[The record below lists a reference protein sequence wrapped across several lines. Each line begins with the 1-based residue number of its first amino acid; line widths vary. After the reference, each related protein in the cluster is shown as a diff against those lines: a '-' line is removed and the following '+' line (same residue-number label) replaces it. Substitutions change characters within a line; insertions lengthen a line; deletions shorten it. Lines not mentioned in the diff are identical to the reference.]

1 MSDISDLPWLTI
13 VGLGEDG
20 PDGLSPASLAAL
32 EKAEIIMGAA
42 RHLDLLPDVGA
53 ELVTWPVP
61 FADGLPVLM
70 SYRGRRVVA
79 LASGDPFWH
88 GAGSVLVASLDAGEW
103 RALPAVGTMSL
114 AAAALGWALQETPC
128 FGLHAAPFAKLRRD
142 LAEGARLLATLRDG
156 KAVHDLATWLDGAGF
171 GASRLHVLEA
181 LGGPRERVRSFAL
194 DDLPDDIA
202 HPVSVGIEAHGD
214 AGLSLATGR
223 TDDLFENDGQITK
236 RPVRALTLSALAPC
250 KGEHLWDIGGGSGSI
265 GIEWL
270 LCDPSMTAVAIEI
283 DETRAARIAENAVS
297 FGVDLQVI
305 TGAAPKALQGLE
317 APDAVFIG
325 GGISEEML
333 RWLWEALP
341 VGTRLV
347 ANGVTLEAE
356 MLLSQWHADKGG
368 DLMRVEISNCQPLG
382 RKRGWKSSY
391 PIQQWRVTL

>member
-1 MSDISDLPWLTI
+1 
-13 VGLGEDG
+13 
-20 PDGLSPASLAAL
+20 
-32 EKAEIIMGAA
+32 MGAA
-42 RHLDLLPDVGA
+42 RHLDLLPDVSA

-128 FGLHAAPFAKLRRD
+128 LGLHAAPFAKLRRD

-194 DDLPDDIA
+194 DDLPDDIV

-223 TDDLFENDGQITK
+223 ADDLFENDGQITK
-236 RPVRALTLSALAPC
+236 RPVRALTLSALAPR

-270 LCDPSMTAVAIEI
+270 LCDPSMSAVTIEI
-283 DETRAARIAENAVS
+283 DETRAARIAENATS
-297 FGVDLQVI
+297 FGVDLQVV

-325 GGISEEML
+325 GGINEEML

-341 VGTRLV
+341 AGTRLV

-368 DLMRVEISNCQPLG
+368 DLMRVEISNSQPLG

-391 PIQQWRVTL
+391 PIQQWCVTL